1 MANLAKLYEFVQ
13 FAKREL
19 KCLENP
25 FKNSTVEGKKKKYK
39 RAIYV
44 IRVTNKVDG
53 VYSMN
58 DVSRVLYI
66 YIC

>member
-1 MANLAKLYEFVQ
+1 MNLFNLPTRVEMFRK
-13 FAKREL
+13 
-19 KCLENP
+19 P
-25 FKNSTVEGKKKKYK
+25 IKNSTVEGKKKKYK

-66 YIC
+66 YMLIILNSM